1 MGFNAQCE
9 ISRFRRMISLS
20 VAKSSVVV
28 HHKTPISEWFVYIYR
43 NILFHNIRG
52 IIETHQSWNRFIT
65 SSLLA
70 GIKAPSG
77 AGFLLLK

>member
-1 MGFNAQCE
+1 MGFSARCNQ
-9 ISRFRRMISLS
+9 SGSSLIPLS
-20 VAKSSVVV
+20 EAKSSVVI
-28 HHKTPISEWFVYIYR
+28 HHKTSISVKSVYIYR

-52 IIETHQSWNRFIT
+52 IIETHESWNRFIT